1 MSRTP
6 RWRALA
12 DLEARA
18 PEEAE
23 ALAARRPED
32 REALGRMRAW
42 AELAREASAAAP
54 DIDWARVEA
63 GLADAL
69 PRAAALDALSAEAAS
84 AAPDVDWARVEDG
97 LAEALRSG
105 RTPKWKALV
114 AYHEGALSPE
124 GRRRVE
130 ALLARSPLDREA
142 LAKIRALD
150 AASDELGEAEAAP
163 VVDFEKM
170 KSRLAREARRQ
181 TRPASRPWL
190 LGAVVAAAAAL
201 AFLWLKG

>member
-54 DIDWARVEA
+54 DIDWARVED

-69 PRAAALDALSAEAAS
+69 PRAAALDALSA
-84 AAPDVDWARVEDG
+84 
-97 LAEALRSG
+97 
-105 RTPKWKALV
+105 
-114 AYHEGALSPE
+114 
-124 GRRRVE
+124 
-130 ALLARSPLDREA
+130 
-142 LAKIRALD
+142 
-150 AASDELGEAEAAP
+150 
-163 VVDFEKM
+163 
-170 KSRLAREARRQ
+170 
-181 TRPASRPWL
+181 
-190 LGAVVAAAAAL
+190 
-201 AFLWLKG
+201 